1 MYNRTF
7 FGTKLGQASLA
18 SIAAMT
24 AMIALTSQM
33 NMGAADLNIAG
44 PAGDTAMLVELA

>member
-7 FGTKLGQASLA
+7 FGTKLGTAALA

-24 AMIALTSQM
+24 AMIALSTQITLGVEEGDLAETS
-33 NMGAADLNIAG
+33 DRPSLI
-44 PAGDTAMLVELA
+44 VELA